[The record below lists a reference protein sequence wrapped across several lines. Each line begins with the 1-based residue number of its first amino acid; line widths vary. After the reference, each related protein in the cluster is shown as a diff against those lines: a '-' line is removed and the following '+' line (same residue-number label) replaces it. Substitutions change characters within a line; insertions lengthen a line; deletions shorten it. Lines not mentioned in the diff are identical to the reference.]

1 MIAALLVARLR
12 GAGELSHER
21 VVDRVVGLVSGGCGR
36 VVVSDT
42 LFMRCCGRDTRR
54 IVPRITMIAEL
65 VAARLRDAGELCHRS
80 TEISL
85 FRQPTVALVA

>member
-21 VVDRVVGLVSGGCGR
+21 VVDRVGLVSGGCGR

-65 VAARLRDAGELCHRS
+65 VAARMRDAGELCHCS
-80 TEISL
+80 IEISL
-85 FRQPTVALVA
+85 Y